1 MGLQRNTG
9 DSALSDVN
17 VDNSLRAASRA
28 RGCANAAGVS
38 GEDDVFTGTSLTDG
52 GSDDTGG
59 GEDAKTRDDDDDEID
74 EKSENNS
81 VVNPLP
87 TDIAADRGPHDGGG
101 GGGGGGD
108 DAVGGNLD
116 VGSKV
121 VDGEDDDLTST

>member
-1 MGLQRNTG
+1 MSMLRIS
-9 DSALSDVN
+9 SALPVVLGVAPMLLVSV
-17 VDNSLRAASRA
+17 VRTTSLPGLASR
-28 RGCANAAGVS
+28 
-38 GEDDVFTGTSLTDG
+38 DG